1 MKYYSIGEFATK
13 IGKTVQ
19 TLRNWDKN
27 GTLKPSHVT
36 NGGTRYYSQEQLNHF
51 LGLKSEEQ
59 ELVEDLIKIVTLF
72 SCRLQGKRA
81 NKAKKMIKE
90 LLEDD
95 TCEKS

>member
-59 ELVEDLIKIVTLF
+59 ELVEDLIKIVTVF

-81 NKAKKMIKE
+81 NKTKKMIKE